1 MLHCCVKS
9 LIVINPFQVNNGNV
23 DLQKVDANDDE
34 HTCYTAVNPFYVRLL
49 RHAKRRQE
57 LHLRSSKKR
66 AKSPMNT
73 GEMKDEKGKSGKEN
87 RQPVSSSVLGST
99 SSSTS
104 SEMTD
109 KFSLN
114 LGKVEGVRGTPES
127 KRKRRSRFVEPVDLV
142 NK

>member
-1 MLHCCVKS
+1 
-9 LIVINPFQVNNGNV
+9 
-23 DLQKVDANDDE
+23 
-34 HTCYTAVNPFYVRLL
+34 
-49 RHAKRRQE
+49 
-57 LHLRSSKKR
+57 
-66 AKSPMNT
+66 MNT

-99 SSSTS
+99 WSSKS